1 MSDKNT
7 AKGEDRM
14 RVLAVDD
21 DSLILRAIRRLFGKE
36 TRTCERLDE
45 ALILASEYQPN
56 VILLDATIKERDD
69 GLEAI
74 PSLLRSAPEAAV
86 IVLTG
91 HSRTDSRRRS
101 RKLGALAYIDKM
113 HLARLHEIVEDI
125 ISGDQRVHSVREHL
139 H

>member
-1 MSDKNT
+1 
-7 AKGEDRM
+7 M
-14 RVLAVDD
+14 RVLAIDD
-21 DSLILRAIRRLFGKE
+21 DSLILRAIKRLFGKE

-45 ALILASEYQPN
+45 ALLLASETQPN
-56 VILLDATIKERDD
+56 VILVDATIKERDD

-74 PSLLRSAPEAAV
+74 PSLLRSAPGAAV

-101 RKLGALAYIDKM
+101 HKLGALAYIDKM
-113 HLARLHEIVEDI
+113 HLARLREIVEDI
-125 ISGDQRVHSVREHL
+125 ISGDRRVHSAREHL